1 MYLGELALIIDATL
15 GFSSAA
21 THMFSGNIN
30 GEQRVYTAQP
40 AAGEY
45 DENDLTVQDMPETM
59 SYIYDAGANWNINV
73 QVLGPSLSL
82 IHISEPTR
90 LSLVSRMPSSA

>member
-45 DENDLTVQDMPETM
+45 DETDLTVQDMPETM

-73 QVLGPSLSL
+73 QVLGPSTIAGPTPVLILSL
-82 IHISEPTR
+82 IHI
-90 LSLVSRMPSSA
+90 